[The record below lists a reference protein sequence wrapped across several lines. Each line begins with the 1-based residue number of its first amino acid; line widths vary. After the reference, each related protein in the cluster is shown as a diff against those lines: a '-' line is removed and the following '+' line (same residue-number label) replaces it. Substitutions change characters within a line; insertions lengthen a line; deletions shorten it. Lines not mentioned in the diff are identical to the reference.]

1 MMTMVSMEEI
11 LSSIEE
17 MPSWPVAL
25 RNVVRLTED
34 PNSDIKDLEREI
46 LKDQSLTTRVLK
58 LSNSLHYGY
67 PSKIGTVSQ
76 AVILLGFNTI
86 KNIVLASTVNT
97 MYIKDLSAYG
107 LKKEDL
113 WKQSQSGAIIAR
125 FLAKKIK
132 YKKVE
137 EAYIAG
143 LLRDIGKVILDYH
156 MKEDYREILE
166 KIEQEKI
173 SFLQGE
179 EAVLGFNH
187 AEIGY
192 RIAEKWNLPESL
204 REAIAYHHRPQEAK
218 EYTELVSLI
227 HIADA
232 ITMMLI
238 ENVGVEGLNYQ
249 FNPWALDHLGITE
262 KDLEE
267 IIVEVSDLLVN
278 EQGDVS

>member
-1 MMTMVSMEEI
+1 MTKVSMEA
-11 LSSIEE
+11 LLKNIEE
-17 MPSWPVAL
+17 MPAWPVAL
-25 RNVVRLTED
+25 QNVIRLTED
-34 PNSDIKDLEREI
+34 PESDIKDLEREI

-67 PSKIGTVSQ
+67 PSKISTVSQ
-76 AVILLGFNTI
+76 AVVLLGFNTI
-86 KNIVLASTVNT
+86 KNIVWASTVNT
-97 MYIKDLSAYG
+97 MYIKNLESYG

-125 FLAKKIK
+125 YLAKKIK

-156 MKEDYREILE
+156 LKEDYQEILNEIE
-166 KIEQEKI
+166 KENI

-187 AEIGY
+187 AEVGQ
-192 RIAEKWNLPESL
+192 RIAAKWNLPQGL
-204 REAIAYHHRPQEAK
+204 REAIAYHHRPEEAL
-218 EYTELVSLI
+218 EYKELVSI
-227 HIADA
+227 VHVADA

-238 ENVGVEGLNYQ
+238 ENVGVEGLNYRFDSQ
-249 FNPWALDHLGITE
+249 ALDTLGITE
-262 KDLEE
+262 KALEE
-267 IIVEVSDLLVN
+267 MIVEVSDLLVN
-278 EQGDVS
+278 EENGSF

>member
-1 MMTMVSMEEI
+1 MKKVSMEEI

-25 RNVVRLTED
+25 RNVIRLTED

-67 PSKIGTVSQ
+67 PSKIGTVSE
-76 AVILLGFNTI
+76 AVVLLGFNTI

-97 MYIKDLSAYG
+97 MYIKDLGSYG

-125 FLAKKIK
+125 YLAKKIK

-156 MKEDYREILE
+156 MKEGYRDILE
-166 KIEQEKI
+166 KVELKKI
-173 SFLQGE
+173 SFLTGE
-179 EAVLGFNH
+179 EEVLGFNH

-192 RIAEKWNLPESL
+192 RIAEKWNLPENL

-218 EYTELVSLI
+218 EYTQLVSI
-227 HIADA
+227 VHVADA

-238 ENVGVEGLNYQ
+238 ENVGVEGLNYR
-249 FNPWALDHLGITE
+249 FNPWALDNLGIE
-262 KDLEE
+262 ERELEE
-267 IIVEVSDLLVN
+267 IIVNVSDLLMN